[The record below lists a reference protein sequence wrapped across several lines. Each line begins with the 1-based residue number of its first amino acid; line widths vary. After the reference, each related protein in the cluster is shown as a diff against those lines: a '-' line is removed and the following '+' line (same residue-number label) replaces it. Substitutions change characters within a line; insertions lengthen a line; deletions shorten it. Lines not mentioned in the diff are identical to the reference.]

1 MTVGR
6 AGVEQQR
13 SGWGEAGQGTIRQ
26 QMKLVQIESSTTVTQ
41 MPLSKNH
48 VALVLWLHTGVQP
61 IFNRERSPCK
71 LNL

>member
-1 MTVGR
+1 MRLWVGQ
-6 AGVEQQR
+6 GVEQQR
-13 SGWGEAGQGTIRQ
+13 SGWSEAGQGTIRQ
-26 QMKLVQIESSTTVTQ
+26 QMKLVQNESSTTVTQ
-41 MPLSKNH
+41 MPLSNQ